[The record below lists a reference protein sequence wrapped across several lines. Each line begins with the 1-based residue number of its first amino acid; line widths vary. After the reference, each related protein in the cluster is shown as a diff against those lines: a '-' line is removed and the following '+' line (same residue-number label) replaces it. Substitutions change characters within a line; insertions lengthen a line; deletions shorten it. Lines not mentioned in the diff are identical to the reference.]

1 MKVEIDLTKSEV
13 NKLRRLI
20 GLKTQTRAD
29 VVLKSYIKM
38 VVKDPDALELYNMKE
53 VKEAKKKIEM
63 LTNHLLDSIDV
74 DLLSD
79 SQKIAYLKAIQ
90 PFVMPK
96 LQDVK
101 QQTSFD
107 VSENLEWLID
117 SDEKEIERNI
127 HRELGI
133 GTYTGDEGLA

>member
-1 MKVEIDLTKSEV
+1 MTK
-13 NKLRRLI
+13 
-20 GLKTQTRAD
+20 
-29 VVLKSYIKM
+29 
-38 VVKDPDALELYNMKE
+38 EL
-53 VKEAKKKIEM
+53 KEAKKKIEM
-63 LTNHLLDSIDV
+63 LTNHLLDAIV

-117 SDEKEIERNI
+117 SDEKDIERNI

-133 GTYTGDEGLA
+133 GTYTGDKGLA

>member
-1 MKVEIDLTKSEV
+1 MLLNHIL
-13 NKLRRLI
+13 
-20 GLKTQTRAD
+20 
-29 VVLKSYIKM
+29 
-38 VVKDPDALELYNMKE
+38 DA
-53 VKEAKKKIEM
+53 
-63 LTNHLLDSIDV
+63 IDV

-79 SQKIAYLKAIQ
+79 SQRIAYLKAIQ

-117 SDEKEIERNI
+117 SDEKDIERNI

-133 GTYTGDEGLA
+133 GTYTNNEGLA

>member
-1 MKVEIDLTKSEV
+1 MSKEI
-13 NKLRRLI
+13 
-20 GLKTQTRAD
+20 
-29 VVLKSYIKM
+29 
-38 VVKDPDALELYNMKE
+38 
-53 VKEAKKKIEM
+53 KEAKKKIEM

-101 QQTSFD
+101 QQTSFE
-107 VSENLEWLID
+107 VSESLEWLIE
-117 SDEKEIERNI
+117 SDEKDIESDI
-127 HRELGI
+127 HRKLGI
-133 GTYTGDEGLA
+133 GTYTNNSGLA